1 MTTAKETCPKCG
13 SLKFQEH
20 RNLHTNE
27 LTHITFSCESS
38 TDDNGEPVMISRLCH
53 ARCRI
58 TELEKENER
67 LREVMDSAIEVRNF
81 VKFNE
86 YPEFG
91 STGFTELTM
100 KLDKMDTILRRH
112 FSTLLDKGEK
122 TE

>member
-1 MTTAKETCPKCG
+1 MTTPKETCPKCG

-38 TDDNGEPVMISRLCH
+38 TDDDGEPVMISRLCH

-58 TELEKENER
+58 TELEKEVER
-67 LREVMDSAIEVRNF
+67 LRDIGAVAVGIIDRVAEFDGNTDTPWFRTIIGDSINF
-81 VKFNE
+81 MRSKA
-86 YPEFG
+86 
-91 STGFTELTM
+91 
-100 KLDKMDTILRRH
+100 
-112 FSTLLDKGEK
+112 STLLDKGGK